1 MVLPLQWH
9 AERYLCQQAVKVPQD
24 WHLKYVQTMRSLSC
38 LLTAGLSGM
47 PFWVIEHTPTG
58 WLVRQLMRGRYETRI
73 WYLKSLGK
81 EGTQAR
87 GLSCDFP
94 RHTYITYLG
103 SDPLRDSTITNLHDL
118 VRTSNSPLC

>member
-1 MVLPLQWH
+1 
-9 AERYLCQQAVKVPQD
+9 
-24 WHLKYVQTMRSLSC
+24 
-38 LLTAGLSGM
+38 M

-58 WLVRQLMRGRYETRI
+58 WLVRQLMRGRHETRI
-73 WYLKSLGK
+73 GK

-94 RHTYITYLG
+94 LHYLG

-118 VRTSNSPLC
+118 VRTDSLSLNLGMYGPRY